1 MNSYDE
7 ERIKN
12 IIFETLKGKK
22 EIVSLENGRLRIVNY
37 EDIDYPVVCE
47 IKLERIN

>member
-12 IIFETLKGKK
+12 IIFKTLKEKK
-22 EIVSLENGRLRIVNY
+22 ETVSLENGRLRIVNY
-37 EDIDYPVVCE
+37 EDIDYPVICE
-47 IKLERIN
+47 IKLARIN